1 MCLPL
6 KCRFYSHKN
15 FLKTPSSFKCVIR
28 RMLTLMNFQL
38 SYHQFSVSFCFIKVR
53 EQKLHSE
60 MQSPGLQT
68 FQRILFGVQVITHTV
83 EPIADP

>member
-1 MCLPL
+1 MCLSF
-6 KCRFYSHKN
+6 KCRFYSQKS
-15 FLKTPSSFKCVIR
+15 FPKTLSSFKCVIKR
-28 RMLTLMNFQL
+28 KLTLMNFQL
-38 SYHQFSVSFCFIKVR
+38 HTIKTVSFFFIKFR

-68 FQRILFGVQVITHTV
+68 FQRILFCVQVITHTV